1 MRFALGLLAVLVAPS
16 SLFAQSDIVRGCV
29 TLHAQGVVL
38 RALDAR
44 RQHFDSQNLVD
55 GGEPLLLVADDDLL
69 EEIVLLEGQEIEVTG
84 RINPAPARPIAAAA
98 HPAAAGRRQLP
109 RRGQARRREA
119 RRREAVCPSSVD
131 SKGTARPG
139 CRGRDR
145 GRGVQGLPTGV
156 PPVRSFLTRTPCA
169 GALRAMTLDRSVAA
183 DDDRIN
189 RLVLA
194 AHPDVQAVY
203 RYGTWGT
210 AAERPDSDVDIA
222 VLLPHGP
229 AMRVDRWQWHLLAVD
244 IAGAVCAEHA
254 DLINLRRADTSFQAE
269 ILRTA
274 RLTYSGQDDERLSFE
289 SLVLSMYQKLNAERD
304 GIRAAIVGNL
314 RPPSR

>member
-1 MRFALGLLAVLVAPS
+1 
-16 SLFAQSDIVRGCV
+16 
-29 TLHAQGVVL
+29 
-38 RALDAR
+38 
-44 RQHFDSQNLVD
+44 
-55 GGEPLLLVADDDLL
+55 
-69 EEIVLLEGQEIEVTG
+69 
-84 RINPAPARPIAAAA
+84 
-98 HPAAAGRRQLP
+98 
-109 RRGQARRREA
+109 
-119 RRREAVCPSSVD
+119 
-131 SKGTARPG
+131 
-139 CRGRDR
+139 
-145 GRGVQGLPTGV
+145 
-156 PPVRSFLTRTPCA
+156 
-169 GALRAMTLDRSVAA
+169 MTLDRSVAA

-210 AAERPDSDVDIA
+210 AAERPDSDVDVA

-244 IAGAVCAEHA
+244 IAGAVRAEHA

-274 RLTYSGQDDERLSFE
+274 RLTYSGEDDERLSFE
-289 SLVLSMYQKLNAERD
+289 SLVLSMYQKLNAERA

-314 RPPSR
+314 QPPSR